1 MSYRRSSGWPLV
13 TRLGAALGAVLVM
26 LASACAPQAAPSGW
40 VPIEATLSVE
50 HLAVP
55 TRAETAESVSIPLAD
70 ARAHLPFAFELPAW
84 APEGFALQDEVEAV
98 LPADSSSYA
107 SVLLTWQNADDE
119 MITLQASVNAG
130 AGSQLTGVGTVEQVQ
145 VNGQPATLT
154 RLGLKSAPR
163 GLSLRWGQDGVTY
176 TLTAE
181 GGVLSAEELI
191 GMAETIQP

>member
-55 TRAETAESVSIPLAD
+55 TRAETAEPVSIPLAD
-70 ARAHLPFAFELPAW
+70 ARPHLPFAFELPAW
-84 APEGFALQDEVEAV
+84 TPEGFALQDEVEAV

-107 SVLLTWQNADDE
+107 SVLLTWQNAEEE

-163 GLSLRWGQDGVTY
+163 RLSLSWGHDGVTY

-191 GMAETIQP
+191 GMAESIQP

>member
-1 MSYRRSSGWPLV
+1 
-13 TRLGAALGAVLVM
+13 
-26 LASACAPQAAPSGW
+26 
-40 VPIEATLSVE
+40 
-50 HLAVP
+50 
-55 TRAETAESVSIPLAD
+55 
-70 ARAHLPFAFELPAW
+70 
-84 APEGFALQDEVEAV
+84 VEAV

-107 SVLLTWQNADDE
+107 SVLLTWQNAEAE

-163 GLSLRWGQDGVTY
+163 RLSLSWGQDGVMY

-181 GGVLSAEELI
+181 GGVLSAEALI
-191 GMAETIQP
+191 GMAESMQP